1 MGCQYQHQRHHHY
14 LYPGQ
19 QLVNIRSYIMKK
31 LTSMSDLCIEIE
43 DLYNK
48 GFGISEIAKMLG
60 IDTEMVEGG
69 LDTMG
74 VTQWH

>member
-1 MGCQYQHQRHHHY
+1 M
-14 LYPGQ
+14 
-19 QLVNIRSYIMKK
+19 MKK

-48 GFGISEIAKMLG
+48 GFGIAEIAKMLG
-60 IDTEMVEGG
+60 IDTKMVEGG

-74 VTQWH
+74 GTQWH